1 VNFAIVAAVMLLG
14 LLGLDEALFAAG
26 FGFVVPFL
34 GQLVFINLIL
44 GLFNL
49 IPAFPMDGGRV
60 LRALLS
66 GVMGRA
72 PATSI
77 AAGVGRVLAVLFGLS
92 VLWTGNLM
100 HLALAAFI
108 FFAARAEEMQVL
120 HEERCRRYATQS
132 EGVWV
137 APPGY
142 RWVQQGNGVWQLAPI
157 VVPYHEPYQRPS
169 SWR

>member
-1 VNFAIVAAVMLLG
+1 MI
-14 LLGLDEALFAAG
+14 
-26 FGFVVPFL
+26 
-34 GQLVFINLIL
+34 INLFL

-66 GVMGRA
+66 GWLGRA
-72 PATSI
+72 QATSI
-77 AAGVGRVLAVLFGLS
+77 AAGIGRFLAVAFGLS
-92 VLWTGNLM
+92 VLWTGYLI

-108 FFAARAEEMQVL
+108 YIAAQAEEMQVL
-120 HEERCRRYATQS
+120 HEERRRGTTADPD
-132 EGVWV
+132 GVWV

-142 RWVQQGNGVWQLAPI
+142 RWVHQGNGVWQLAPI
-157 VVPYHEPYQRPS
+157 VVAQPNPYTGPP